1 MSTNYQL
8 VKNGGRYLARSGSIL
23 VNIASAIPLAFDH
36 KIAVYRTL
44 VNANTDVPVAED
56 ILIGEAT
63 ALTATTFQF
72 TDTLPDYSVY
82 FPAGLEVTYYA
93 KELDVYDVELRES
106 PSFTVTV
113 DDDQDYAPSG
123 ALSEDNTV
131 SMYEFWM
138 LDPNTLVPIISTGV
152 TMSTTVTID
161 LDDPVDKFYF
171 IQVYTTRT
179 IHGQLLT
186 WYPLS
191 VTVTDSFPVDFWT
204 IVATDLGT
212 LVRDPEDDLLVS
224 PRASSLATPAF
235 TGSGEIDILFDEY
248 ISSYVGFTSSTARTV
263 VTSDQAGSAFVGPVT
278 LSYQLNFS

>member
-8 VKNGGRYLARSGSIL
+8 VKNGGRYLARSGSVL
-23 VNIASAIPLAFDH
+23 VNIVSAIPLAFDH
-36 KIAVYRTL
+36 KVVVYRTL

-56 ILIGEAT
+56 IFVGEAT

-82 FPAGLEVTYYA
+82 FPAGLEVTYYV
-93 KELDVYDVELRES
+93 KELDAYDVELRES

-123 ALSEDNTV
+123 VLSEDNCI

-138 LDPNTLVPIISTGV
+138 LNPNTLVPIISTGV